1 MTNIRLGFGYD
12 VHKLVKGRPLILCG
26 IEIPY
31 EKGLLGH
38 SDADVA
44 IHALIDAL
52 FGAAC
57 MGDIG
62 QHFPDTEEKYRGI
75 SSIILLENTIK
86 TVKKAGFSLVNVDIT
101 IVAER
106 PKLAPYISQMKQK
119 LASVLGC
126 SESIIN
132 IKAKTNEGLGFCGRG
147 EGIVAYA
154 AVLLEK
160 TQSGGVNERKHI

>member
-12 VHKLVKGRPLILCG
+12 VHRLVKGRPLILGG
-26 IEIPY
+26 IKIPY

-44 IHALIDAL
+44 IHSLIDAL
-52 FGAAC
+52 FGAAG

-62 QHFPDTEEKYRGI
+62 QHFPDTEERYCGI
-75 SSIILLENTIK
+75 SSIILLEETIK
-86 TVKKAGFSLVNVDIT
+86 IVKDAGFSLVNVDLT
-101 IVAER
+101 IVTER
-106 PKLAPYISQMKQK
+106 PKLAPYIPQMKQK
-119 LASVLGC
+119 LAHILKC
-126 SESIIN
+126 SEDIIN

-154 AVLLEK
+154 AVLLERVQEVYNK
-160 TQSGGVNERKHI
+160 